1 MIKLNNISKKFDEG
15 FSLNSISLDFKL
27 NESVALMGANGAGKT
42 TMIRA
47 MLGYYHINSGSILIN
62 GLDSITHREQIL
74 ENIAFVPQLPPPIKL
89 SVKELITYA
98 SISSNIKK
106 DLIIDFATKMNFDI
120 MSNANKAFFNLS
132 GGMKQKLLIAIALA
146 RDTSIMIFDEPT
158 ANLDID
164 TRDNFYK
171 LLQKQQKDKI
181 LIFVT
186 HRIDELKNIINR
198 KIYLDLG
205 RVVDDEQV

>member
-15 FSLNSISLDFKL
+15 FSLQSISLDFKL
-27 NESVALMGANGAGKT
+27 NEYIALMGANGAGKT
-42 TMIRA
+42 TLIRA
-47 MLGYYHINSGSILIN
+47 MLGYYHINSGNILIN
-62 GLDSITHREQIL
+62 GLDPIKHREKIL

-120 MSNANKAFFNLS
+120 MINNNKAFFNLS

-146 RDTSIMIFDEPT
+146 RNTSIMIFDEPT
-158 ANLDID
+158 ANLDIS

-171 LLQKQQKDKI
+171 LLQEQQKDKI

-205 RVVDDEQV
+205 RAVDDEQI

>member
-15 FSLNSISLDFKL
+15 FSLQSISLDFKL
-27 NESVALMGANGAGKT
+27 NEYIALMGANGAGKT
-42 TMIRA
+42 TLIRA
-47 MLGYYHINSGSILIN
+47 MLGYYHINSGNILIN
-62 GLDSITHREQIL
+62 GLDPIKHRDKIL

-120 MSNANKAFFNLS
+120 MSNTNKAFFNLS

-146 RDTSIMIFDEPT
+146 RNTSIMIFDEPT
-158 ANLDID
+158 ANLDIS

-171 LLQKQQKDKI
+171 LLQEQQKDKI

-205 RVVDDEQV
+205 RIVDDEQI

>member
-15 FSLNSISLDFKL
+15 FSLQSISLDFKL
-27 NESVALMGANGAGKT
+27 NEYIALMGANGAGKT
-42 TMIRA
+42 TLIRA
-47 MLGYYHINSGSILIN
+47 MLGYYHINSGNILIN
-62 GLDSITHREQIL
+62 GLDPIKHRDKIL

-120 MSNANKAFFNLS
+120 MSNNNKAFFNLS

-146 RDTSIMIFDEPT
+146 RNTSIMIFDEPT
-158 ANLDID
+158 ANLDIS

-171 LLQKQQKDKI
+171 LLQEQQKDKI

-205 RVVDDEQV
+205 RIVDDEQI